1 LSLDGASVAGG
12 VGAGETSGAAAGS
25 ILKARDLRVV
35 YPKFTLGPVSFAI
48 AGGET
53 VALLGANAAGKT
65 TLLRAVTGR
74 LLKHEG
80 SVELAGRELR
90 HAPDHW
96 RAKIGFAGEKPPA
109 DPSLRVR
116 EWFAFLADCYA
127 SWDASYAKAL
137 AERLDLD
144 LTERIGALSR
154 GTSVKA
160 AYISAEAYRPDLLV
174 LDEPTN
180 GLDPVVRLELL
191 NLLRECFAASPTRAL
206 LFSSH
211 LLEDV
216 EALCDRALM
225 LRRGQLVGELAGERL
240 TAARSSGQLTTLVA
254 DVLRDQP

>member
-1 LSLDGASVAGG
+1 MSAPILD
-12 VGAGETSGAAAGS
+12 
-25 ILKARDLRVV
+25 ARGLRVV

-65 TLLRAVTGR
+65 TLLRAITGR
-74 LLKHEG
+74 LLDREG
-80 SVELAGRELR
+80 VVELAGRDLR
-90 HAPDHW
+90 EAPDSW

-116 EWFAFLADCYA
+116 EWFAFLHDCYPT
-127 SWDASYAKAL
+127 WDAAYAKDL
-137 AERLDLD
+137 AARLDLD
-144 LTERIGALSR
+144 VTERIGALSR
-154 GTSVKA
+154 GTNVKA

-191 NLLRECFAASPTRAL
+191 GLLRDCFAESPTRAL
-206 LFSSH
+206 IFSSH

-216 EALCDRALM
+216 ETLCDRALL
-225 LRRGQLVGELAGERL
+225 LRRGQLVGELGGPEL
-240 TAARSSGQLTTLVA
+240 TEARSTGRLTTLVA